1 MRINPI
7 SSNNV
12 VNLQQVKNNQ
22 RVKLGNVSDVVSLSK
37 NTIGIERQGK
47 NLHVSFT
54 GKFADP
60 IDAGVQFKIAGVTRH
75 QKGMAGAHA
84 EATDDN
90 LVKLAK
96 SDWKDGQKLDYS
108 YDELTKTLSLK
119 DPNYGEIG
127 TVPTP
132 VAEKFMNVINT
143 DKDNFQFE
151 LSNVTGGMTS
161 DFLLLQQKQI

>member
-75 QKGMAGAHA
+75 QKGWC
-84 EATDDN
+84 
-90 LVKLAK
+90 
-96 SDWKDGQKLDYS
+96 SC
-108 YDELTKTLSLK
+108 
-119 DPNYGEIG
+119 
-127 TVPTP
+127 
-132 VAEKFMNVINT
+132 
-143 DKDNFQFE
+143 
-151 LSNVTGGMTS
+151 GGNRR
-161 DFLLLQQKQI
+161 